1 MSRSALTML
10 SRAAAVLLLAAL
22 AAAQTPG
29 SRFAGT
35 GPQFG
40 FPKQPSARQTSY
52 QIEVPANQRWV
63 DTKIDLVPGDRV
75 TFAATGTVQCQAA
88 APSGPAGLPRGWKDL
103 LRILPVSNAG
113 RGALIGRIGAA
124 DVGEAFLV
132 GEQREM
138 QVRSAGRLWLGLNSA
153 SNEEAT
159 GSLKVDIR
167 IVPAPTAPAPAAAEA
182 TEQIAA
188 KFTPEILKQ
197 IPRRVTDPDGRAGDM
212 VNFLIVGSEASLRL
226 AFESAGWV
234 KVDRTTKDAVLHG
247 ALSSVSKLSYVEM
260 PMSILTLFG
269 RPQDYGFAHAEP
281 LTVVATRHHLRIW
294 KAPFDID
301 GRPVW
306 VGAGTHDI
314 GFERDQRN
322 GGVTHK
328 IDPAV
333 DGERDFIG
341 QTLGATGLLVAQN
354 YVTPPDAVTEALT
367 ATGGS
372 FHSDGRILVMSL
384 ASSGSDRSADFA
396 ALFCSVLSNE
406 HPDAGDW
413 DDCSHY
419 LNLNGGAAGAKQVAL
434 APIPAKYR
442 VLILP
447 GFLSS
452 CVSSTPALQQ
462 GSEHL
467 EKEHGLDVEYLQLPN
482 ASSEDNGALI
492 ADYLKSHSANDQR
505 KYIVIGYSKG
515 APDFQVGAA
524 HDPEAAAHVAAFVS
538 LAGAIGGS
546 PAADALPS
554 MIERYTKSLNL
565 GTCQGDIAQ
574 AARSLRR
581 DLRHEFLTSHPDPVV
596 PTYSIAAVSDR
607 ATTSKMLLQAWLM
620 LSAYDAD
627 QDSQVTKDD
636 AIVPGSTF
644 LGAMRA
650 DHLAVALA
658 FEQSADIRSLLDHN
672 HYPRATLLESL
683 IRFVSS
689 DLEKTR
695 HVQAAGQ

>member
-1 MSRSALTML
+1 MSRSQTGLIL
-10 SRAAAVLLLAAL
+10 SYAAALLLFAGA

-29 SRFAGT
+29 SRFGS

-40 FPKQPSARQTSY
+40 FGKQPASRQNSY
-52 QIEVPANQRWV
+52 HVEVAATDRWT
-63 DTKIDLVPGDRV
+63 DTKIDLAPGDRV
-75 TFAATGTVQCQAA
+75 TFSATGNVQCPASS
-88 APSGPAGLPRGWKDL
+88 PNGPAGLARGWKDL
-103 LRILPVSNAG
+103 LRILPVANAG
-113 RGALIGRIGAA
+113 RGALIGRIGSA
-124 DVGEAFLV
+124 DVGETFLV
-132 GEQREM
+132 GEQHEM
-138 QVRSAGRLWLGLNSA
+138 QVRSAGRLWLGINVA
-153 SNEEAT
+153 SNDEPT
-159 GSLKVDIR
+159 GNFTVDIQ
-167 IVPAPTAPAPAAAEA
+167 IVPASPAAAHDAEA
-182 TEQIAA
+182 SAQQLAA
-188 KFTPEILKQ
+188 KLTPELLNQ
-197 IPRRVTDPDGRAGDM
+197 IPRRVADPDGRPGDM
-212 VNFLIVGSEASLRL
+212 VNFLILGSEANLRL

-247 ALSSVSKLSYVEM
+247 ALSSISKLSYVEM

-281 LTVVATRHHLRIW
+281 LTVVATRHHLRLW
-294 KAPFDID
+294 RAPFDVD
-301 GRPVW
+301 GRPLW

-314 GFERDQRN
+314 GFDRDQRN
-322 GGVTHK
+322 GGITHK
-328 IDPAV
+328 IDPAI
-333 DGERDFIG
+333 DGERDFIA
-341 QTLGATGLLVAQN
+341 QTLGATGLLSGQS
-354 YVTPPDAVTEALT
+354 YVTPANPVTEALT

-396 ALFCSVLSNE
+396 SLFCSVLGSE
-406 HPDAGDW
+406 HPDAGSW

-419 LNLNGGAAGAKQVAL
+419 LNGVSAPPKPAALG
-434 APIPAKYR
+434 PIAAKYR

-462 GSEHL
+462 ASEHL
-467 EKEHGLDVEYLQLPN
+467 RKEHGLDVEYLQLPN
-482 ASSEDNGALI
+482 ASSEDNGKLI
-492 ADYLKSHSANDQR
+492 ADYLKQHSANDAR
-505 KYIVIGYSKG
+505 KYIVVGYSKG

-524 HDPEAAAHVAAFVS
+524 HDPDAVSHVAAFVS

-554 MIERYTKSLNL
+554 IIQRYTKSLNL

-581 DLRHEFLTSHPDPVV
+581 DLRHEFLSSHPDPVV

-607 ATTSKMLLQAWLM
+607 ATTSKMLLDAWLM
-620 LSAYDAD
+620 LSAYESD

-636 AIVPGSTF
+636 AVVPGGTF
-644 LGAMRA
+644 LGSARA

-658 FEQSADIRSLLDHN
+658 FEQSAEFRSLLDHN
-672 HYPRATLLESL
+672 HYPRVTLLESL
-683 IRFVSS
+683 VRFVAA
-689 DLEKTR
+689 DLDKNQN
-695 HVQAAGQ
+695 VQAAGR